1 MSVYFGRTLSLIVL
15 TLAVNWHVQSARAAS
30 RKVAPTPVPER
41 RTTLRTGSLTAIVSG
56 KGGESTTKLLS
67 SRVVNIGDV
76 EARDISV
83 FVEGPK
89 GLVIPLR
96 GPRRLAPRAAGV
108 YVTSFRVPVGVP
120 LKSHA
125 TAVCSTCRR

>member
-1 MSVYFGRTLSLIVL
+1 MRVHLTFIFLLIAIVVPERL
-15 TLAVNWHVQSARAAS
+15 ISAAS

-41 RTTLRTGSLTAIVSG
+41 RTTLRTGSLTALVSG

-108 YVTSFRVPVGVP
+108 YVTSFRVPVGIP

>member
-1 MSVYFGRTLSLIVL
+1 MRSSLTFIFLLIAIVIPERL
-15 TLAVNWHVQSARAAS
+15 ISAAP